1 MNNNDYDKLIRS
13 ASEKLGSSPE
23 DLRKSLEKKDLSAL
37 SAILTKSDKQKLR
50 RVLADQ
56 GTDEAAEIR
65 RVAGGSN
72 AAAQRSKMILLE
84 SGGAVHGQYRGY
96 SPCAGGGR

>member
-1 MNNNDYDKLIRS
+1 MNNNDYDNLIRS

-50 RVLADQ
+50 RVLADKELMKQ
-56 GTDEAAEIR
+56 LKS
-65 RVAGGSN
+65 AGSPEEVM
-72 AAAQRSKMILLE
+72 RLL
-84 SGGAVHGQYRGY
+84 GGVK
-96 SPCAGGGR
+96 

>member
-1 MNNNDYDKLIRS
+1 MNNNDYDNLIRS

-50 RVLADQ
+50 RVLADKELMMQ
-56 GTDEAAEIR
+56 LKS
-65 RVAGGSN
+65 AGSPEEVM
-72 AAAQRSKMILLE
+72 RLL
-84 SGGAVHGQYRGY
+84 SGVK
-96 SPCAGGGR
+96 

>member
-50 RVLADQ
+50 RVLADKELMKQ
-56 GTDEAAEIR
+56 LKS
-65 RVAGGSN
+65 AGSPEEVM
-72 AAAQRSKMILLE
+72 RLL
-84 SGGAVHGQYRGY
+84 SGVK
-96 SPCAGGGR
+96 

>member
-23 DLRKSLEKKDLSAL
+23 DLRKSHEKKDLSAL

-50 RVLADQ
+50 RVLADKELMKQ
-56 GTDEAAEIR
+56 LKS
-65 RVAGGSN
+65 AGSPEEVM
-72 AAAQRSKMILLE
+72 RLL
-84 SGGAVHGQYRGY
+84 SGVK
-96 SPCAGGGR
+96 

>member
-1 MNNNDYDKLIRS
+1 MNNNDYNNLIRS

-50 RVLADQ
+50 RVLADKELMKQ
-56 GTDEAAEIR
+56 LKS
-65 RVAGGSN
+65 AGSPEEVM
-72 AAAQRSKMILLE
+72 RLL
-84 SGGAVHGQYRGY
+84 SGVK
-96 SPCAGGGR
+96 

>member
-1 MNNNDYDKLIRS
+1 MNNNDYDNLIRS

-50 RVLADQ
+50 RVLADKELMKQ
-56 GTDEAAEIR
+56 LKS
-65 RVAGGSN
+65 AGSPEEVM
-72 AAAQRSKMILLE
+72 RLL
-84 SGGAVHGQYRGY
+84 SGVK
-96 SPCAGGGR
+96 

>member
-1 MNNNDYDKLIRS
+1 MNNNEYDNLIRS

-50 RVLADQ
+50 RVLADKELMKQ
-56 GTDEAAEIR
+56 LKS
-65 RVAGGSN
+65 AGSPEEVM
-72 AAAQRSKMILLE
+72 RLL
-84 SGGAVHGQYRGY
+84 SGVK
-96 SPCAGGGR
+96 